1 MTWEPLLDLV
11 LEPMDTSWMPGGACT
26 AMPGLPWI
34 DCPSRVPPF
43 VVELMA
49 ETCAH
54 CLVRA
59 RCESFVDE
67 ARITGGFWAG
77 RSQDHRSEEQAATS
91 GSLPWE
97 AA

>member
-11 LEPMDTSWMPGGACT
+11 LEPMDTSWMADGACT

-43 VVELMA
+43 VADLMA

-54 CLVRA
+54 CPVLG
-59 RCESFVDE
+59 RCAAFVEE
-67 ARITGGFWAG
+67 AGITAGYWAG
-77 RSQDHRSEEQAATS
+77 ESQDRKSEGDDASS
-91 GSLPWE
+91 GPVPWE